1 VASERGRRWARY
13 LAEFVVIFLGVSLSF
28 FAEDL
33 RENRRDRHEE
43 RASLVRLHSN
53 LTESDFE
60 NELTRTSLSL
70 SGIERILA
78 VRDSARPSADSLS
91 AWLSDA
97 AACTP
102 VVVNRSEY
110 ESLRSS
116 GKLSLLRDADLRRL
130 LTAHYERYN
139 AVLDLSRRECDFSY
153 MRPIA
158 SSVRVVPR
166 FSYPRYVV
174 TGDVSA
180 ILMDDTFMMEIGHLH
195 QVKNVLR
202 TRYRIM
208 DAQRDTLLHEVNALL
223 EHR

>member
-1 VASERGRRWARY
+1 
-13 LAEFVVIFLGVSLSF
+13 
-28 FAEDL
+28 
-33 RENRRDRHEE
+33 
-43 RASLVRLHSN
+43 
-53 LTESDFE
+53 
-60 NELTRTSLSL
+60 
-70 SGIERILA
+70 
-78 VRDSARPSADSLS
+78 
-91 AWLSDA
+91 
-97 AACTP
+97 
-102 VVVNRSEY
+102 
-110 ESLRSS
+110 
-116 GKLSLLRDADLRRL
+116 LSLLRDADLRRL